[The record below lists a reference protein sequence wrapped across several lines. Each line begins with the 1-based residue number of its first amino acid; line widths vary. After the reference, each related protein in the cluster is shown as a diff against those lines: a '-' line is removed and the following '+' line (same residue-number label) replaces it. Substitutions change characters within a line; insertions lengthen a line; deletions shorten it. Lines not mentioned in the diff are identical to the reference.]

1 MCASLILGYHT
12 SLFSIT
18 GYSIDANTGM
28 VTLYC
33 EDGDEVLIH
42 ISRVIIYK

>member
-1 MCASLILGYHT
+1 MCASLILGYP
-12 SLFSIT
+12 T
-18 GYSIDANTGM
+18 GSFQIESYSIDANTGM

-33 EDGDEVLIH
+33 ADGDEVFVH

>member
-1 MCASLILGYHT
+1 MYASFILGYHT
-12 SLFSIT
+12 SLFQIES
-18 GYSIDANTGM
+18 YSIDANTGM

-33 EDGDEVLIH
+33 ADGDEVLVH